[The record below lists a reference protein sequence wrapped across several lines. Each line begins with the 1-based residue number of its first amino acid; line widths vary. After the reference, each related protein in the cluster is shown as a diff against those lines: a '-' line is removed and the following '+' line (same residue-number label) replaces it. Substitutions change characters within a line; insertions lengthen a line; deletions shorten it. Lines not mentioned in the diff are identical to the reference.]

1 MLKILIVD
9 DHPVVRSGLAQML
22 TAGFPSASVRESG
35 NAAEALERIWNERWD
50 VVIVDISLPGK
61 SGLDL
66 LKEIKTECPSLPVLI
81 LSMHT
86 EDQFA
91 VRALRNGAAGYLTKE
106 TASQELLMAV
116 QKVLDGGKYIRPSL
130 AEKLVS
136 HLGYDS
142 QKSPHET
149 LSDREFQVLRLIAA
163 GRTSKEIAS
172 ELCLSIKTISTY
184 RSRIL
189 DKMQMRNNSELMRYA
204 LQNHL
209 LTDAG
214 TIRPNSSSTV
224 SP

>member
-9 DHPVVRSGLAQML
+9 DHPVVRSGLAQVL
-22 TAGFPSASVRESG
+22 SAGFPTASVSESS
-35 NAAEALERIWNERWD
+35 NAAEALERIWKERWD
-50 VVIVDISLPGK
+50 VVIADISLPGK

-66 LKEIKTECPSLPVLI
+66 LKEIKQECPKLPVLI

-116 QKVLDGGKYIRPSL
+116 QKALEGGKYIRPSL
-130 AEKLVS
+130 AEKLAL
-136 HLGYDS
+136 HLELDT
-142 QKSPHET
+142 QKLPHEG
-149 LSDREFQVLRLIAA
+149 LSDREFQVLRLIAS
-163 GRTSKEIAS
+163 GRTAKEIAS
-172 ELCLSIKTISTY
+172 DLSLSIKTISTY

-209 LTDAG
+209 LLDTEAA
-214 TIRPNSSSTV
+214 RPFSK
-224 SP
+224 

>member
-9 DHPVVRSGLAQML
+9 DHPVVRSGLVQVL
-22 TAGFPSASVRESG
+22 SSGFPTATVSEAS
-35 NAAEALERIWNERWD
+35 NAAEALERIWNEHWD

-66 LKEIKTECPSLPVLI
+66 LREIKMESPKLPVLI

-116 QKVLDGGKYIRPSL
+116 QKILGGGKYIRPSL

-136 HLGYDS
+136 HLELDS
-142 QKSPHET
+142 TKSPHET

-189 DKMQMRNNSELMRYA
+189 EKMHMKNNSQLMRYA
-204 LQNHL
+204 LQNQL
-209 LTDAG
+209 LTEPG
-214 TIRPNSSSTV
+214 TVKPGSPTIASS
-224 SP
+224 

>member
-9 DHPVVRSGLAQML
+9 DHPVVRSGLAQVL
-22 TAGFPSASVRESG
+22 SVGFPTASVRESS

-50 VVIVDISLPGK
+50 VVIIDISLPGK

-66 LKEIKTECPSLPVLI
+66 LREIKMECPNLPVLI

-136 HLGYDS
+136 HLGLDS
-142 QKSPHET
+142 TKSPHET
-149 LSDREFQVLRLIAA
+149 LSDREFQVLRLIAS

-204 LQNHL
+204 MQNHL
-209 LTDAG
+209 LTEPA
-214 TIRPNSSSTV
+214 TIKPNSSSPL
-224 SP
+224 SS